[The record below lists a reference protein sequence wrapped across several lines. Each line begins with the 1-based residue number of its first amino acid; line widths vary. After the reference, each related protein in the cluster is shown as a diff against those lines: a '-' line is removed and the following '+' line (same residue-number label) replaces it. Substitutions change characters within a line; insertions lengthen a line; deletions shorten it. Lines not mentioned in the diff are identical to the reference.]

1 MEILVFVTF
10 CIGLIWLCLKNE
22 KVRQATIIFFG
33 IIISISLIIVAASL
47 LHGDGHRDTNVVH
60 DYREYQPKTR

>member
-22 KVRQATIIFFG
+22 KVRQATMIFLG
-33 IIISISLIIVAASL
+33 IVISISLIIVAASL
-47 LHGDGHRDTNVVH
+47 LNGDRNPDTKVH
-60 DYREYQPKTR
+60 DYREYMPNAR